1 MDNQDLEKVVQEA
14 KEKAKKVVDKKY
26 SSDMLGYIHAL
37 EKEMKKILKEE
48 YEIEWITTNE
58 RYSGD
63 CID

>member
-1 MDNQDLEKVVQEA
+1 MDNQNLEKLVKEVE
-14 KEKAKKVVDKKY
+14 EKAKKVVDKKY

-48 YEIEWITTNE
+48 YGIEWTTTNE

>member
-1 MDNQDLEKVVQEA
+1 MDNQDLEKIVQEA

-26 SSDMLGYIHAL
+26 SSDMLGYIHVL

-48 YEIEWITTNE
+48 YGIEWITTNE